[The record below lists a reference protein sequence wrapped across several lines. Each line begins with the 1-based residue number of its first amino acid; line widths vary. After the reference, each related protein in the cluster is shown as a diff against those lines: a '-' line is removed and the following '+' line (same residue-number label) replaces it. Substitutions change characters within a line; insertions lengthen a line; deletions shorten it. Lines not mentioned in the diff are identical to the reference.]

1 MLFNGDINYN
11 NTMKLGL
18 ALGGGG
24 AKGFAHLGILE
35 VFTEAGIEFD
45 VVAGTSIG
53 AFIGAVYISDNL
65 SDLKQYAVG
74 IGIADLPFLLG
85 PTWPKGGLFSG
96 KFLEKLIDKFIQV
109 ENIEDLKKPFAA
121 VCVDLNKGETITF
134 TSGNIKRAIRAST
147 SIPGLFKPIMFE
159 DKLLVDGG
167 VLESVPDKAV
177 RDIGA
182 DFVLAID
189 LLSDLSGNDSFKNTK
204 PPSIVDVVQ
213 RSSILAQRIITEYKF
228 KEHPPDLVISPPL
241 SHIKV
246 MDFHNGKSIVEIGR
260 EAAKKVLP
268 ELLDKINKN

>member
-1 MLFNGDINYN
+1 
-11 NTMKLGL
+11 MKLGL

-35 VFTEAGIEFD
+35 VFTKAGIEFD

-74 IGIADLPFLLG
+74 IGITDLPFLLG

-96 KFLEKLIDKFIQV
+96 KFLEKLIDQYIHA
-109 ENIEDLKKPFAA
+109 ENIQDLKKPFAA
-121 VCVDLNKGETITF
+121 VCVDLNNAEIVTF
-134 TSGNIKRAIRAST
+134 TNGNLKRAVRAST
-147 SIPGLFKPIMFE
+147 SIPGLFKPVVFE

-167 VLESVPDKAV
+167 VLESVPDQAA
-177 RDIGA
+177 RDLGA
-182 DFVLAID
+182 EFVVAID
-189 LLSDLSGNDSFKNTK
+189 LLSDLSSNDSFNNSK

-213 RSSILAQRIITEYKF
+213 RSSILAQRRITEYKF

-268 ELLDKINKN
+268 ELLKRINKN

>member
-1 MLFNGDINYN
+1 
-11 NTMKLGL
+11 MKLGL

-65 SDLKQYAVG
+65 YDLKQYAVG
-74 IGIADLPFLLG
+74 IGITDLPFLLG

-96 KFLEKLIDKFIQV
+96 KFLEKLIDQYIQA

-121 VCVDLNKGETITF
+121 VCVDLNKGEVVTF
-134 TSGNIKRAIRAST
+134 TNGNLKRVVRAST
-147 SIPGLFKPIMFE
+147 SIPGLFKPVIFE
-159 DKLLVDGG
+159 DKILVDGG
-167 VLESVPDKAV
+167 VLESVPDQAA
-177 RDIGA
+177 RDLGA
-182 DFVLAID
+182 DFIVAVD
-189 LLSDLSGNDSFKNTK
+189 LLSDLSDSNSFKVGK
-204 PPSIVDVVQ
+204 KPSIIEVVQ
-213 RSSILAQRIITEYKF
+213 RSSILAQRKITEYKF
-228 KEHPPDLVISPPL
+228 KENTPDIVIRPPL
-241 SHIKV
+241 SNVKV

-268 ELLDKINKN
+268 ELLERINKN